1 MKTGARGLAL
11 IKAFEGLRLT
21 TYRDAAGILTIGF
34 GHTAA
39 AGPPKPRPGLRITA
53 GEAQALLVRDLDR
66 YETAVAAALR
76 RPPAQDQFDAMVSL
90 CFNIGPGNFAR
101 SRVVR
106 AFNAGDDLKAAQA
119 FLGWTQ
125 AGGGSLAGLRRRR
138 LAESRLFLGRTAP
151 AKWAVA
157 GSGGALAGGGLA
169 YRFGEAALDSLG
181 YSVGNLMSLQ
191 ALGVIALCSGVL
203 AVAVLAFMGHE
214 RRETLWNRFF
224 AGWLA

>member
-1 MKTGARGLAL
+1 M
-11 IKAFEGLRLT
+11 IKAFEGMRLT

-53 GEAQALLVRDLDR
+53 AEAQALLVRDLDR

-76 RPPAQDQFDAMVSL
+76 RPPAQHQFDAMVSL

-106 AFNAGDDLKAAQA
+106 AFNQGDDVKAAQA

-138 LAESRLFLGRTAP
+138 LAERRLFLSLTAP

-157 GSGGALAGGGLA
+157 GSGGAACRRRA
-169 YRFGEAALDSLG
+169 CWRPSDKAAPNRSG
-181 YSVGNLMSLQ
+181 YSVGNLMSLR
-191 ALGVIALCSGVL
+191 GPGRHR
-203 AVAVLAFMGHE
+203 AFF
-214 RRETLWNRFF
+214 RRARGRRARLHG
-224 AGWLA
+224 A